1 MNVNRDSCTLWSN
14 YHENNKSWLVCMK
27 QFGGKKQ
34 PKAEGQTTKI
44 GKENAYALAPIHTF

>member
-1 MNVNRDSCTLWSN
+1 
-14 YHENNKSWLVCMK
+14 MK